1 MRVPESR
8 RGGVLFGLLASVVIV
23 VCVLTFTGIY
33 VARSIRVS
41 THDRRD
47 GSDVSIDLPGGHFSV
62 RAHEKAGAVPG
73 IPPYPGAR
81 MREDSGGNAVF
92 EWSSNRGGTDKGFAV
107 SAQDMI
113 TDDSVQQVED
123 FYRKELPDWRKT
135 KWSVTKNG
143 REVQLE
149 FQDGAYKRVIGITSK
164 HDGTHIGVASFG
176 QPAAN

>member
-1 MRVPESR
+1 MRVPRSR
-8 RGGVLFGLLASVVIV
+8 RGGVLFGLLASLVIV

-47 GSDVSIDLPGGHFSV
+47 GSDVSIDLPGGHFALH
-62 RAHEKAGAVPG
+62 AHDKAGPVVAG
-73 IPPYPGAR
+73 IPSYPGAR
-81 MREDSGGNAVF
+81 MRDDSGGNAVF
-92 EWSSNRGGTDKGFAV
+92 EWSSNRDGKDKGFAV

-113 TDDSVQQVED
+113 TGDSVQQVAD
-123 FYRKELPDWRKT
+123 FYRRQLPNWL
-135 KWSVTKNG
+135 VTKDG
-143 REVQLE
+143 HEVHMELN
-149 FQDGAYKRVIGITSK
+149 DGGYKRIVSIEAK

>member
-1 MRVPESR
+1 
-8 RGGVLFGLLASVVIV
+8 
-23 VCVLTFTGIY
+23 
-33 VARSIRVS
+33 
-41 THDRRD
+41 
-47 GSDVSIDLPGGHFSV
+47 
-62 RAHEKAGAVPG
+62 
-73 IPPYPGAR
+73 
-81 MREDSGGNAVF
+81 
-92 EWSSNRGGTDKGFAV
+92 
-107 SAQDMI
+107 MI

-149 FQDGAYKRVIGITSK
+149 FQDGEYKRVIGITSK